1 MVQLHPS
8 WFLLLTL
15 LSGSWALRQVCDTT
29 DANRCELL
37 LPEVI
42 RMYGW
47 DFFFFCAFLPPL
59 WKFFFILYCLKF
71 FSPFK
76 CAPLI
81 YSFLSFC
88 PISFEGFFFS
98 LPPSLPLSPF
108 SFTLFAFSGLFSYH
122 SLLAEASCFPLLVP
136 FVVFSVGQVYLMKRC
151 FVLNVSASGQLFN
164 EKNRLSIPCSYPS
177 EALCNK
183 CQQFCIIKIAVS
195 YFFFN
200 TSVFPLKK

>member
-1 MVQLHPS
+1 M
-8 WFLLLTL
+8 
-15 LSGSWALRQVCDTT
+15 R
-29 DANRCELL
+29 
-37 LPEVI
+37 
-42 RMYGW
+42 
-47 DFFFFCAFLPPL
+47 FFFCVCFPSTSLEI
-59 WKFFFILYCLKF
+59 FFFILYCLKF

-98 LPPSLPLSPF
+98 LPPSF
-108 SFTLFAFSGLFSYH
+108 SFLFYSLFAFSGLFSYH
-122 SLLAEASCFPLLVP
+122 SLLAQASCFPLLVP

-151 FVLNVSASGQLFN
+151 FVQNVSASGQLFN

-200 TSVFPLKK
+200 ISVFPLKK

>member
-1 MVQLHPS
+1 M
-8 WFLLLTL
+8 
-15 LSGSWALRQVCDTT
+15 D
-29 DANRCELL
+29 E
-37 LPEVI
+37 I
-42 RMYGW
+42 
-47 DFFFFCAFLPPL
+47 FFFVLSFHLFGIF
-59 WKFFFILYCLKF
+59 FFFILYCLKF

-81 YSFLSFC
+81 YSSLFVPSPLKVSFS
-88 PISFEGFFFS
+88 PS
-98 LPPSLPLSPF
+98 LPPSF
-108 SFTLFAFSGLFSYH
+108 SFLFYSLFAFSGLFSYH
-122 SLLAEASCFPLLVP
+122 SLLAQASCFPLLVP

-151 FVLNVSASGQLFN
+151 FVQNVSASGQLFN

-200 TSVFPLKK
+200 ISVFPLKK